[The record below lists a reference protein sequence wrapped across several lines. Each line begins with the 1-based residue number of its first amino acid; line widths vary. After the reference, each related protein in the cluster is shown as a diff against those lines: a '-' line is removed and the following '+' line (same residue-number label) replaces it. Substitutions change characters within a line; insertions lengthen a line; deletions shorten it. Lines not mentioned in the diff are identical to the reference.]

1 MRVAASQPR
10 ENHRLK
16 SNASGCEAAIQIIL
30 GVPIFILWYEANPC
44 WAPWF
49 RYMGV
54 GASGVTSPPP
64 PHTQKILSNW
74 TGVPGKVRRYTDWLP
89 PTIRTFFG
97 LRSLSYWV
105 ANTKFRGG
113 DHKGGPPD
121 PHSQVFWTLRSS
133 NMYGKIQTSQL
144 LFFYRHISDK
154 IFFLVKYRPLQLT
167 G

>member
-49 RYMGV
+49 RYIGV

-64 PHTQKILSNW
+64 SLPTQKILNNW
-74 TGVPGKVRRYTDWLP
+74 TGSTRESQKVHWLTLT
-89 PTIRTFFG
+89 TIRTFFWPPFP
-97 LRSLSYWV
+97 WV
-105 ANTKFRGG
+105 IGSRIQNFEVEIVRER
-113 DHKGGPPD
+113 PPD
-121 PHSQVFWTLRSS
+121 PYICVFWTLRSS
-133 NMYGKIQTSQL
+133 NMCDKFQT
-144 LFFYRHISDK
+144 
-154 IFFLVKYRPLQLT
+154 
-167 G
+167 